1 MYNSVIQINKSAL
14 KNNIDFIKS
23 LIDKSVTLSS
33 VVKGN
38 AYGHSILK
46 MIPLL
51 QKLEVNHFSVYSS
64 FEAKQVFKVAKNN
77 FTILIMGDI
86 NNTDEDWIIDNA
98 IEFFVFNISRL
109 NQMLSKAKQKKKT
122 IIIHIEIETGM
133 NRTGFNEE
141 DWIQI
146 IQLVN
151 ANKNFIKVKGLC
163 THFAGAESLNNYV
176 RVKQQQKKFKKAIKF
191 FKTHEI
197 VPQQIHCSCSAA
209 VLAFP
214 TKNYDMVRVGILQYG
229 LWPSRESFIKYI
241 SKLNISTNPLKPVL
255 SWKSY
260 IMDIKRVPKGEF
272 IGYGSSFLAENETVV
287 ASVPIGYGYGYSR
300 SLSNLGRVIINN
312 VRYSVI
318 GTINMNMFLVDITS
332 SNTIAINDE
341 VILIGSS
348 TDLDIPLS
356 SFCNN
361 TDQLN
366 YEVLS
371 RIDKDIPRTIT
382 L

>member
-1 MYNSVIQINKSAL
+1 MYNSVIQISKSAL

-122 IIIHIEIETGM
+122 LIIHIEIETGM

-151 ANKNFIKVKGLC
+151 ANKDFIKVKGLC

-241 SKLNISTNPLKPVL
+241 SKLNINTNPLKPVL

>member
-1 MYNSVIQINKSAL
+1 MHNSVIQISKSAL
-14 KNNIDFIKS
+14 KDNIDFIKS

-38 AYGHSILK
+38 AYGHSIIELV
-46 MIPLL
+46 PLL
-51 QKLEVNHFSVYSS
+51 QELNVNHFSVYSS
-64 FEAKQVFKVAKNN
+64 FEAKQVFKVAKND

-86 NNTDEDWIIDNA
+86 NSNDENWIINNA

-109 NQMLSKAKQKKKT
+109 ERMLSKAKKNKQ
-122 IIIHIEIETGM
+122 ILYIHIEVETGM
-133 NRTGFNEE
+133 NRTGFNQK

-151 ANKNFIKVKGLC
+151 ANKDFIIVKGLC

-176 RVKQQQKKFKKAIKF
+176 RVKHQQIVFNKAIRF
-191 FKTHEI
+191 FKSKEI
-197 VPQQIHCSCSAA
+197 IPQQIHCSCSAGT
-209 VLAFP
+209 LAFP
-214 TKNYDMVRVGILQYG
+214 NKNYDMVRVGILQYG
-229 LWPSRESFIKYI
+229 LWPSRESFITYI
-241 SKLNISTNPLKPVL
+241 TKLNINENPLKPIL

-260 IMDIKRVPKGEF
+260 VMDIKNVAKGEF
-272 IGYGSSFLAENETVV
+272 IGYGNSFLAENETKV

-300 SLSNLGRVIINN
+300 GLSNLGRVIINN
-312 VRYSVI
+312 NRYSVI

-332 SNTIAINDE
+332 SDSISINDE

-356 SFCNN
+356 SFCNI

-382 L
+382 K

>member
-1 MYNSVIQINKSAL
+1 MHNSIIQISKSAL

-23 LIDKSVTLSS
+23 LINESVIVSS

-38 AYGHSILK
+38 AYGHSIIG
-46 MIPLL
+46 MVPIL
-51 QKLEVNHFSVYSS
+51 QELNVNHFSVYSS
-64 FEAKQVFKVAKNN
+64 FEAKEVFKVVKND
-77 FTILIMGDI
+77 FTIMIMGDI
-86 NNTDEDWIIDNA
+86 SGSDEDWIIDNS
-98 IEFFVFNISRL
+98 IEFYVFNIGRL
-109 NQMLSKAKQKKKT
+109 ERMLSKAKKIKKVLT
-122 IIIHIEIETGM
+122 IHIEIETGM
-133 NRTGFNEE
+133 NRTGFNQK
-141 DWIQI
+141 DWLQI

-151 ANKNFIKVKGLC
+151 ANKDFIKVKGLC

-176 RVKQQQKKFKKAIKF
+176 RVKKQQLVFNKAIIF
-191 FKTHEI
+191 FKSQEI
-197 VPQQIHCSCSAA
+197 IPQQIHCSCSAA
-209 VLAFP
+209 VLAFSN
-214 TKNYDMVRVGILQYG
+214 KNYDMVRVGILQYG
-229 LWPSRESFIKYI
+229 LWPSREAFIAYI
-241 SKLNISTNPLKPVL
+241 SKLNINTNPLKPVL

-260 IMDIKRVPKGEF
+260 IMDIKHVSKGEF
-272 IGYGSSFLAENETVV
+272 IGYGSSFLAENETIV

-312 VRYSVI
+312 NRYSVI

-332 SNTIAINDE
+332 SNSIDINDE

-371 RIDKDIPRTIT
+371 RIDKDIPRIIIK
-382 L
+382 

>member
-1 MYNSVIQINKSAL
+1 MYNSVIQISKSAL

-77 FTILIMGDI
+77 FIILIMGDI

-122 IIIHIEIETGM
+122 LIIHIEIETGM

-151 ANKNFIKVKGLC
+151 ANKDFIKVKGLC

-241 SKLNISTNPLKPVL
+241 SKLNINTNPLKPVL

-341 VILIGSS
+341 VILIGAS

>member
-1 MYNSVIQINKSAL
+1 MHNSVIQISKSAL

-38 AYGHSILK
+38 AYGHSILE
-46 MIPLL
+46 MVPLL
-51 QKLEVNHFSVYSS
+51 QELNVNHFSVYSS
-64 FEAKQVFKVAKNN
+64 FEARQVFKVAKND
-77 FTILIMGDI
+77 FTTLIMGDI
-86 NNTDEDWIIDNA
+86 SSSDEDWIIDNS
-98 IEFFVFNISRL
+98 IEFFVFNMGRL
-109 NQMLSKAKQKKKT
+109 ERMLSKATEKKK
-122 IIIHIEIETGM
+122 ILNIHIEIETGM
-133 NRTGFNEE
+133 NRTGFNQK

-146 IQLVN
+146 IQFVN
-151 ANKNFIKVKGLC
+151 AHKDFINVKGLC

-176 RVKQQQKKFKKAIKF
+176 RVKQQQIVFNKAIKF
-191 FKTHEI
+191 FKSQEI

-214 TKNYDMVRVGILQYG
+214 TKNYDMVRIGILQYG
-229 LWPSRESFIKYI
+229 LWPSREAFISYI
-241 SKLNISTNPLKPVL
+241 TKLKISINPLKPVL

-260 IMDIKRVPKGEF
+260 IMDIKQVSKGEF
-272 IGYGSSFLAENETVV
+272 IGYGNSFLAENETIV
-287 ASVPIGYGYGYSR
+287 ASIPIGYGYGYSR

-312 VRYSVI
+312 NRYNVI

-332 SNTIAINDE
+332 SDSIAINDE

-348 TDLDIPLS
+348 KDLEISLS
-356 SFCNN
+356 SFCNM
-361 TDQLN
+361 TDQFN

-371 RIDKDIPRTIT
+371 RIDKDIPRTIII
-382 L
+382 

>member
-176 RVKQQQKKFKKAIKF
+176 RVKQQQIKFKKAIKF

-241 SKLNISTNPLKPVL
+241 SKLNINTNPLKPVL